1 MTPLSSVAVAVT
13 VVDPDTVAPSAGA
26 VKPTVGGRSG
36 PVLVT
41 VTVLAVEVVVW
52 LVVSVATAVRV
63 CEPLLVVVVSQL
75 ML

>member
-1 MTPLSSVAVAVT
+1 M
-13 VVDPDTVAPSAGA
+13 VDPDTVAPSAGA
-26 VKPTVGGRSG
+26 VNPTVGGRSG
-36 PVLVT
+36 IVLVT

-63 CEPLLVVVVSQL
+63 CEPLEVVVVSQL